1 MVKTISETCDDGRDP
16 APLAAALDDRITI
29 HDRSDNRLPFSRGI
43 MATSLLATGV
53 PTEDAYRLASII
65 QQRLLAAR
73 QSDFTAEELVAAVH
87 SILASEADESGLADR
102 WTSWRRAKRSGR
114 PVVIV
119 LCGAPGTGKSTL
131 ATRIAVRLAITR
143 VVTSDAIRDVLRTVV
158 PEAVLP
164 ELHRS
169 TFDLVVPDSLE
180 PFSGFDRQG
189 NAVGSAAVAIA
200 DRLADEHRS
209 LILEGVH
216 MLPGATASSLADHPA
231 DPIVVERLIL
241 QDDADRHADLLR
253 KRQVTEPLRH
263 GSRHLDGFERIRSIQ
278 DHLIDV
284 ANRSE
289 VEVVDSGEAGNLTQ
303 NIVEE
308 IVRRLDHP

>member
-1 MVKTISETCDDGRDP
+1 MVKRISETCDDGRDP
-16 APLAAALDDRITI
+16 ALLAAALDDRITI

-43 MATSLLATGV
+43 MATSLLATGI

-65 QQRLLAAR
+65 QQRLLTAR
-73 QSDFTAEELVAAVH
+73 QNDFTAEELVAAVH
-87 SILASEADESGLADR
+87 SILANDADEPALANR

-131 ATRIAVRLAITR
+131 ATRIAVRLDITR

-169 TFDLVVPDSLE
+169 TFDLVVPDSPE
-180 PFSGFDRQG
+180 PFSGFDRQCT
-189 NAVGSAAVAIA
+189 AVGSAAVAIA

-216 MLPGATASSLADHPA
+216 MLPGATATSLADHPA

-241 QDDADRHADLLR
+241 QDNADRHADLLR
-253 KRQVTEPLRH
+253 KRQVSEPLRH

-308 IVRRLDHP
+308 IVRRLDHR

>member
-1 MVKTISETCDDGRDP
+1 MKRISETCEAGREP

-65 QQRLLAAR
+65 QQRLLVAR
-73 QSDFTAEELVAAVH
+73 QNDVTAEELVAAVH
-87 SILASEADESGLADR
+87 SILTDDAHEPDLANR

-131 ATRIAVRLAITR
+131 ATRIAVRLDITR

-158 PEAVLP
+158 PDAVLP

-169 TFDLVVPDSLE
+169 TFELVVPNSPE
-180 PFSGFDRQG
+180 PFSGFDRQC

-216 MLPGATASSLADHPA
+216 MLPGATAASLADHPA

-253 KRQVTEPLRH
+253 KRQVSEPLRH
-263 GSRHLDGFERIRSIQ
+263 GSRHLDGFDQIRSIQ

-284 ANRSE
+284 ATRSE

>member
-1 MVKTISETCDDGRDP
+1 MVKEISETYGDGRPP
-16 APLAAALDDRITI
+16 APLGAALDDRITI

-53 PTEDAYRLASII
+53 PTEDAYRLASLI

-73 QSDFTAEELVAAVH
+73 QNDVTAEELVTAVH
-87 SILASEADESGLADR
+87 SILTNDAHEPDLANR

-131 ATRIAVRLAITR
+131 ATRIAVRLDITR

-158 PEAVLP
+158 PSAVLP

-169 TFDLVVPDSLE
+169 TFELVVPNAPE
-180 PFSGFDRQG
+180 PFSGFDRQC

-216 MLPGATASSLADHPA
+216 MLPGATAGSLADHPA

-241 QDDADRHADLLR
+241 QDDADSHADLLR
-253 KRQVTEPLRH
+253 KRQVSEPLRQ

-284 ANRSE
+284 ANQFA
-289 VEVVDSGEAGNLTQ
+289 VEVVDSGDAGNLTQ

>member
-1 MVKTISETCDDGRDP
+1 MVTRISERRDDGGERDLS
-16 APLAAALDDRITI
+16 AGALDARITI

-73 QSDFTAEELVAAVH
+73 QSEFTAEELVAAVH
-87 SILASEADESGLADR
+87 SILAGEADDSALADR

-131 ATRIAVRLAITR
+131 ATRIAVRLDITR

-158 PEAVLP
+158 PETVLP

-169 TFDLVVPDSLE
+169 TFELVVPASPE
-180 PFSGFDRQG
+180 PFSGFDRQCK
-189 NAVGSAAVAIA
+189 AVGSAAVAIA

-284 ANRSE
+284 AHRSE
-289 VEVVDSGEAGNLTQ
+289 VEVVDSGEPGNLTQ

>member
-1 MVKTISETCDDGRDP
+1 MKRNSETDDEP
-16 APLAAALDDRITI
+16 TPAAALDDRITI

-53 PTEDAYRLASII
+53 ATEDAYRLASII

-73 QSDFTAEELVAAVH
+73 QNDFTAEELVAAVH
-87 SILASEADESGLADR
+87 AILANDADEPALANR

-131 ATRIAVRLAITR
+131 ATRIAVRLNITR
-143 VVTSDAIRDVLRTVV
+143 VVTSDSIRDVLRTVV
-158 PEAVLP
+158 PNAVLP

-169 TFDLVVPDSLE
+169 TFELVEPNSPA
-180 PFSGFDRQG
+180 PFSGFDRQCK
-189 NAVGSAAVAIA
+189 AVGSAAVAIA

-216 MLPGATASSLADHPA
+216 MLPGATAAALADHPA

-241 QDDADRHADLLR
+241 QDDPNRHADLLR
-253 KRQVTEPLRH
+253 KRQMTEPLRN
-263 GSRHLDGFERIRSIQ
+263 GGRHLDGFHQIRSIQ
-278 DHLIDV
+278 EHLIDV
-284 ANRSE
+284 ANESA
-289 VEVVDSGEAGNLTQ
+289 VEVVASSDAGNLTQ

-308 IVRRLDHP
+308 IVRRLDQP